1 MGSYINLK
9 AFRKGNGLTQ
19 GELGD
24 YLGLGKSFISK
35 IEHGKEKIP
44 ESKLKKL
51 VENDKG
57 WDMTALYTEPDA
69 TVMARTTGC
78 AAPCSTSE
86 MVPVIPENL
95 YKEVNVDILEYLSD
109 GEHRIRTS
117 PAVQQFPRTT
127 CFYVVHTIAMYPHLH
142 EGDILALK
150 ALPPTAP
157 IVNGELYAVD
167 TSDLGLVI
175 RFAYDRGDC
184 IEMKSSQERFETFKI
199 KKDSIYSVFRI
210 VGLIRSNI

>member
-1 MGSYINLK
+1 MLNLRQ
-9 AFRKGNGLTQ
+9 FRKDNCLTQ
-19 GELGD
+19 QD
-24 YLGLGKSFISK
+24 IAKYLGVGISFISK
-35 IEHGKEKIP
+35 VETGNSQLP
-44 ESKLKKL
+44 EDKLSKLYD
-51 VENDKG
+51 NDKG
-57 WDMTALYTEPDA
+57 WDTKSLNIGSSNTATEERKPD
-69 TVMARTTGC
+69 
-78 AAPCSTSE
+78 

-95 YKEVNVDILEYLSD
+95 YKEVNIDILDYLRD
-109 GEHRIRTS
+109 GAHKIRTT
-117 PAVQQFPRTT
+117 PAVQQFPTTT

-175 RFAYDRGDC
+175 RFAYDRGEY
-184 IEMKSSQERFETFKI
+184 IEMKAQQERFETFQIQKETVYTI
-199 KKDSIYSVFRI
+199 FRI